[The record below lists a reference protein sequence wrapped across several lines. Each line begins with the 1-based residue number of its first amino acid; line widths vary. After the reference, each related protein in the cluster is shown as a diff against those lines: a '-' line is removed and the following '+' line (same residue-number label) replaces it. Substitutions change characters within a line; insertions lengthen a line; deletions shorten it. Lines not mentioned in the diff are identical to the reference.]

1 MSAGTLAGGLQKI
14 APLVEPINT
23 ALLAR
28 LRSAQHWH
36 ADETRWATFVEIV
49 GKVGNRWYLWV
60 FHSPEVVRRHMLRLP
75 DAGSSLQIS

>member
-60 FHSPEVVRRHMLRLP
+60 FHSPEVVHRHMLRLP